1 MEPLMNLRPARM
13 DDAAALAAFG
23 RDAFCAAFA
32 HLYQPSDLDTFLA
45 KSYHPGRVAQ
55 DIADPALRIQLAED
69 ADGTLA
75 GYCKLRLAC
84 GWPEEA
90 RGSRVIELKQL
101 YTAPHRTSGGIG
113 AALIAWAEGVAR
125 SFGADEIQLSVWS
138 GNHRGQRFYA
148 RHGFAKVADTEF
160 WVGTQRDEEFLFA
173 RML

>member
-1 MEPLMNLRPARM
+1 MKLRAAGP
-13 DDAAALAAFG
+13 DDAPALAHLG
-23 RDAFCAAFA
+23 REAFCAAFA
-32 HLYQPSDLDTFLA
+32 HLYAASDLDAFLA
-45 KSYHPGRVAQ
+45 QVYDPPRVAGEL
-55 DIADPALRIQLAED
+55 ADPAIRVQLAED
-69 ADGTLA
+69 DDGALA

-101 YTAPHRTSGGIG
+101 YTAPDRTSGGIG
-113 AALIAWAEGVAR
+113 AALMAWAEAEAR
-125 SFGADEIQLSVWS
+125 HCGADEIQLSVWS
-138 GNHRGQRFYA
+138 GNHRAQRFYA